1 MKSSELIVYILD
13 YLDNNLYRDISIQE
27 LSLYFGYEKS
37 YIMKK
42 FKNELGISIKT
53 YVNKMKII
61 SSLNSLG
68 NNDLLIKT
76 ALEYGFNSLEYY
88 SEVFSKVVG
97 VSPTVYKKYLIGQ
110 ATKDELEIIREFIEE
125 LTNFNLFLEKYRASL
140 KGNENKILRL
150 TIPNEKKC
158 A

>member
-1 MKSSELIVYILD
+1 MKSNELIVYILD

-125 LTNFNLFLEKYRASL
+125 LTNFDLFLEKYRTSL

>member
-1 MKSSELIVYILD
+1 
-13 YLDNNLYRDISIQE
+13 
-27 LSLYFGYEKS
+27 
-37 YIMKK
+37 
-42 FKNELGISIKT
+42 
-53 YVNKMKII
+53 MKII

-125 LTNFNLFLEKYRASL
+125 LTNFDLFFR
-140 KGNENKILRL
+140 KIS
-150 TIPNEKKC
+150 C
-158 A
+158 FS

>member
-1 MKSSELIVYILD
+1 MRSNELIVYIID
-13 YLDNNLYRDISIQE
+13 YLDANLYRDVSIQE

-42 FKNELGISIKT
+42 FKNELGLSIKS

-61 SSLNSLG
+61 SSLSSIG
-68 NNDLLIKT
+68 NDELLLKI

-88 SEVFSKVVG
+88 SEVFSKVMG
-97 VSPTVYKKYLIGQ
+97 VSPSVFRKYLTGQ
-110 ATKDELEIIREFIEE
+110 VNKEELEIIKASINDLNSFKLYISE
-125 LTNFNLFLEKYRASL
+125 YRNAL
-140 KGNENKILRL
+140 NNNGKLLRL
-150 TIPNEKKC
+150 NIPKEKKC

>member
-1 MKSSELIVYILD
+1 MKSNELIVYILD

-125 LTNFNLFLEKYRASL
+125 LTNFDLFLEKNRASL